1 MRRLVT
7 ALAVTA
13 AFVAGCGS
21 ENTPAPAGAGSSGT
35 AAAKAGQRIVPLN
48 GDIAEIVYA
57 LGLGDQVVGTDV
69 SATYPQDAVQKQKI
83 GYQRSLSA
91 EGILSLRPTI
101 AIGTEEAG
109 PPPVIEQV
117 KSAGVKVEIVPS
129 GDGDGDG
136 VDAAAAKIRAVG
148 TALGVAAEA
157 EKLATTVS
165 GEIRAA
171 QARAAKASAKPRV
184 VFLYLRGPQT
194 LMIGGRGS
202 RADAMITAAGG
213 TDTGTESGIN
223 GYAVL
228 TAEALA
234 EAKPDVILVL
244 TAGLASVGGVDGL
257 LKLPGVAQTPAGKAK
272 KVIDYDD
279 LYLLGIG
286 PRTGKAL
293 NELITGL
300 HPDLPAS

>member
-7 ALAVTA
+7 VLAVTS

-21 ENTPAPAGAGSSGT
+21 GDTGSTQAGGGT
-35 AAAKAGQRIVPLN
+35 STATSTTKQKIVPLN

-57 LGLGDQVVGTDV
+57 LGFGDQVVGTDI
-69 SATYPQDAVQKQKI
+69 SATYPADAVKKQKI

-91 EGILSLRPTI
+91 EGILSLSPTL
-101 AIGTEEAG
+101 AIGTAEAG
-109 PPPVIEQV
+109 PPDVIAQL

-129 GDGDGDG
+129 GDG
-136 VDAAAAKIRAVG
+136 VDAAAAKIRAVAK
-148 TALGVAAEA
+148 ALGVEA
-157 EKLATTVS
+157 DGEKLATTVTA
-165 GEIRAA
+165 EIAAARTRAA
-171 QARAAKASAKPRV
+171 TAASKPRV
-184 VFLYLRGPQT
+184 AFLYLRGPQT

-213 TDTGTESGIN
+213 IDTGTEAGIN
-223 GYAVL
+223 GYAPL

-234 EAKPDVILVL
+234 RAKPDVILVL
-244 TAGLASVGGVDGL
+244 SAGLSSVGGVDGL
-257 LKLPGVAQTPAGKAK
+257 LKLPGVAQTPAGQAK
-272 KVIDYDD
+272 KVLDYDD

-293 NELITGL
+293 QELITGL